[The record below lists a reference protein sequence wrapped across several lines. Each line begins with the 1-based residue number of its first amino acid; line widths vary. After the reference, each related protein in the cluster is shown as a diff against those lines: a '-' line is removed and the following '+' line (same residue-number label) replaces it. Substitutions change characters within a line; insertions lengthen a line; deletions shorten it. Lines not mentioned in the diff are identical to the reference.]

1 MEKRYLICSD
11 GTVYEG
17 EAFGG
22 NSFQMGEL
30 VFHSGM
36 CGYQEIISDLAYSGQ
51 LVMMTYPLMGN
62 YGINRDDF
70 ESLNPGL
77 FGLVTR
83 EVCDSP
89 SNFRC
94 DTTLDAYLKAKN
106 IPGIA
111 GLDTRAIT
119 KKLRRNGTLMA
130 VMSDTLENKDEIV
143 AQLKEASVPSDLVA
157 HVSTQKTF
165 PIPGSGKRV
174 VLIDLGTKHQV
185 IRELSLRNC
194 DVIVAPY
201 NISLEDLRALHAD
214 AIVLSSGPGNPADLT
229 ETISLVKELRNEVA
243 MLGIG
248 LGSEVI
254 ALACGAEVKK
264 MLYGHRGN
272 SIPVVSLAKN
282 RVEFTL
288 QNHGYEVVEASLAE
302 AGLEVTFR
310 NLNDKSVEGFKDGA
324 ANIYGVAFNP
334 EAAPGSNDTNY
345 VFDEFVACMK

>member
-22 NSFQMGEL
+22 NHFQAGEL

-62 YGINRDDF
+62 CGINRDDF

-83 EVCDSP
+83 EVCDVP

-94 DTTLDAYLKAKN
+94 DSTLDDYLKTKN

-119 KKLRRNGTLMA
+119 KKIRREGTLMA
-130 VMSDTLENKDEIV
+130 IMSDTLENKDEIV
-143 AQLKEASVPSDLVA
+143 AQLKETKISKDFVA
-157 HVSTQKTF
+157 KVSTQKTF
-165 PIPGSGKRV
+165 PIPGTGKRV
-174 VLIDLGTKHQV
+174 VLVDLGTKHQM
-185 IRELSLRNC
+185 IRELSMRGC

-201 NISLEDLRALHAD
+201 NISVEDVKALHAD
-214 AIVLSSGPGNPADLT
+214 GMVLSSGPGNPEDLV
-229 ETISLVKELRNEVA
+229 ETIA
-243 MLGIG
+243 MLKQIKEDLALFGVG

-254 ALACGAEVKK
+254 ALACGGKVNK
-264 MLYGHRGN
+264 MLYGHHGN
-272 SIPVVSLAKN
+272 SIPVIHLEKN

-288 QNHGYEVVEASLAE
+288 QNHGYEIVEESLKE
-302 AGLEVTFR
+302 AGLEVTYR
-310 NLNDKSVEGFKDGA
+310 NLNDQSVEGFQSKEK
-324 ANIYGVAFNP
+324 NIIGVVFNP
-334 EAAPGSNDTNY
+334 EAAPGANDTNY
-345 VFDEFVACMK
+345 VFDTFVESMK